1 MSELERR
8 HVADAA
14 VYFDRS
20 LEFRLAA
27 DRVPGV
33 QAAALHDDEVV
44 LSAAHGVADVTT
56 GEPLTDRHLFRI
68 ASHSKTFT
76 ATAVMQLVERCALRL
91 DDTVGERIAELASS
105 PITAVTVRE
114 TCRTPAVSCA
124 TDGTATSGNS
134 NSRVP
139 DAPSC

>member
-14 VYFDRS
+14 VYFDRW

-33 QAAALHDDEVV
+33 QAAVLHDDEVV

-68 ASHSKTFT
+68 ASHSKTFYRNGD
-76 ATAVMQLVERCALRL
+76 AV
-91 DDTVGERIAELASS
+91 GG
-105 PITAVTVRE
+105 AV
-114 TCRTPAVSCA
+114 RTP
-124 TDGTATSGNS
+124 TG
-134 NSRVP
+134 RHRW
-139 DAPSC
+139 